1 MAQLHNVSIGR
12 NINHHIEIKSQ
23 LEEWANYDSL
33 TSIFNRRYGEHLLD
47 TIQKDMCNEDN
58 SCCVL
63 LADIDCFKTINDTH
77 GHALGDKV
85 LQQVMHEL
93 SKNLRSKDTLIR
105 WGGDEILI
113 VLPSIKL
120 DSALKMADRLRTV
133 IESCKFPMI
142 EEVTMSFGV
151 VTWKRKELK
160 TSVLRRADEQLYLA
174 KANGRNCIF
183 PHSVP

>member
-1 MAQLHNVSIGR
+1 
-12 NINHHIEIKSQ
+12 
-23 LEEWANYDSL
+23 
-33 TSIFNRRYGEHLLD
+33 
-47 TIQKDMCNEDN
+47 
-58 SCCVL
+58 
-63 LADIDCFKTINDTH
+63 
-77 GHALGDKV
+77 
-85 LQQVMHEL
+85 MHEL

-142 EEVTMSFGV
+142 EDVTMSFGV
-151 VTWKRKELK
+151 VTWKRKEPK

>member
-1 MAQLHNVSIGR
+1 M
-12 NINHHIEIKSQ
+12 
-23 LEEWANYDSL
+23 
-33 TSIFNRRYGEHLLD
+33 
-47 TIQKDMCNEDN
+47 
-58 SCCVL
+58 L
-63 LADIDCFKTINDTH
+63 LADIDYFKIINDTH

-133 IESCKFPMI
+133 IESCKFPRI

-160 TSVLRRADEQLYLA
+160 NRWSQFTLSLSSVLRRADEQLYLA